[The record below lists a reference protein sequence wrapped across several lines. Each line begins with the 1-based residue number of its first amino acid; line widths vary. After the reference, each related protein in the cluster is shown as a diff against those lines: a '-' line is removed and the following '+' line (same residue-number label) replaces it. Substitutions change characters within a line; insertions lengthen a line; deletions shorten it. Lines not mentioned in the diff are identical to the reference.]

1 MATSLALAR
10 EAKKRKRENI
20 KNKLERIQSAKKQK
34 LESAFETV
42 QSNDNPNIRRIAD
55 LALIINGLQQGCNQ
69 CSNTSL
75 LLTDCDI
82 SNLHHPNSLMV
93 ICQNC
98 NNKCK
103 IKIHS

>member
-20 KNKLERIQSAKKQK
+20 KNKLERMQSAKKQK

-55 LALIINGLQQGCNQ
+55 LAHDHKRTAARLQ
-69 CSNTSL
+69 SML
-75 LLTDCDI
+75 KYA
-82 SNLHHPNSLMV
+82 V
-93 ICQNC
+93 IAYRL
-98 NNKCK
+98 
-103 IKIHS
+103 

>member
-20 KNKLERIQSAKKQK
+20 NNKLERMQSAKKQK

-55 LALIINGLQQGCNQ
+55 FALIIKGLQQGCNQ
-69 CSNTSL
+69 SGQSML
-75 LLTDCDI
+75 KYA
-82 SNLHHPNSLMV
+82 V
-93 ICQNC
+93 IAYRP
-98 NNKCK
+98 
-103 IKIHS
+103 